1 MSNKT
6 YNNIKNLIA
15 FIATIA
21 FAVCKVI
28 GVISAS
34 WWLIVVPLLLAM
46 VFQVKEDDDDD
57 EGGSNSSNNLKMA

>member
-1 MSNKT
+1 MSDKT

-46 VFQVKEDDDDD
+46 VFQIREHDDDD
-57 EGGSNSSNNLKMA
+57 EDESNSNNNLKMA